1 MIKMEAHTEESTSSL
16 STSLGDPSDN
26 SFSRMEVKFSTGK
39 VIKEKEGLCSLGQ
52 NVIYT
57 HRNQILTN
65 GLMFTALLG
74 NLPEDI
80 NIHIRYCF
88 TVASLLTPLVD

>member
-39 VIKEKEGLCSLGQ
+39 VIKEKEGLCSLGSHGRGFGRLFPLLRLPLLQ
-52 NVIYT
+52 LFLHLCMQAVS
-57 HRNQILTN
+57 L
-65 GLMFTALLG
+65 LLG
-74 NLPEDI
+74 HAAKLD
-80 NIHIRYCF
+80 
-88 TVASLLTPLVD
+88 S